1 MAKEIEDIKENRQLE
16 VLPIRNMV
24 FFPGVLMPVAVS
36 RKTSLKLIKSANKD
50 GREIMV
56 LTQKDNAVAE
66 PTGRDLYALG
76 TIARVRQ
83 IVPIPE
89 MGEGEHVMA
98 ILEGLSRAQA
108 IDFQEDGKGQL
119 TAEVQELE
127 EAMPLKRDK
136 QFAAVHA
143 SIRDLVLRI
152 LNEKENPPVE
162 LLMTLKTITNGPTL
176 INYVCATY
184 DLSVEK
190 KQELLAIDVFMDRAT
205 ALLTILEKDNEMLSI
220 KADIRKRTHEAMDK
234 QQREYF
240 LQQEIETIKQD
251 LGDTDQHG
259 RIIGQL
265 GNFRIGVSP
274 FCKGPFLRSGQP
286 DLLDACDHG
295 IAHLCL
301 VRTSLHDLTGDLHL
315 RIS

>member
-50 GREIMV
+50 GREIMI

-152 LNEKENPPVE
+152 L
-162 LLMTLKTITNGPTL
+162 
-176 INYVCATY
+176 
-184 DLSVEK
+184 
-190 KQELLAIDVFMDRAT
+190 
-205 ALLTILEKDNEMLSI
+205 
-220 KADIRKRTHEAMDK
+220 RT
-234 QQREYF
+234 R
-240 LQQEIETIKQD
+240 
-251 LGDTDQHG
+251 
-259 RIIGQL
+259 R
-265 GNFRIGVSP
+265 
-274 FCKGPFLRSGQP
+274 
-286 DLLDACDHG
+286 
-295 IAHLCL
+295 
-301 VRTSLHDLTGDLHL
+301 
-315 RIS
+315 